1 MRWAL
6 ISLFALS
13 CHDSADPRVYVD
25 SGALCL
31 RVSDN
36 KLRAEVKLLGCVS
49 SSCNRQTVNGC
60 SVSQHERQ
68 ITIASRLVLERKKA
82 NCATD
87 CSNWTSRCEMPAPSS
102 GKYEVLFGATR
113 ASLVF
118 PLERDTEIVADG
130 STRPCAAEET
140 ELGVPPRM

>member
-1 MRWAL
+1 VRWAL

-13 CHDSADPRVYVD
+13 CHDAASQRIYTD

-31 RVSDN
+31 RASKN
-36 KLRAEVKLLGCVS
+36 ELRAEVKLLGCVS

-60 SVSQHERQ
+60 TISQHERQ
-68 ITIASRLVLERKKA
+68 ISISSRLVLERKKA

-87 CSNWTSRCEMPAPSS
+87 CSNWTSSCEIPAPSS
-102 GKYEVLFGATR
+102 GTYEVVFGAAR
-113 ASLVF
+113 AALAF

-130 STRPCAAEET
+130 STRPCAAEEPQ
-140 ELGVPPRM
+140 LGASPQM

>member
-13 CHDSADPRVYVD
+13 CQDSASQRIYDD

-31 RVSDN
+31 RASQAV
-36 KLRAEVKLLGCVS
+36 LRAEVKLLGCVS
-49 SSCNRQTVNGC
+49 SSCNRQRVSGC
-60 SVSQHERQ
+60 TISQHEHQ
-68 ITIASRLVLERKKA
+68 ITISSRLVLERRKA

-87 CSNWTSRCEMPAPSS
+87 CSNWTSRCEIAAPSS
-102 GKYEVLFGATR
+102 GRYDVVFGAAR
-113 ASLVF
+113 ASLTV

-130 STRPCAAEET
+130 STRPCAAEEPP
-140 ELGVPPRM
+140 LGVSPQM

>member
-1 MRWAL
+1 VRWAL

-13 CHDSADPRVYVD
+13 CHDSAGQRVYID

-31 RVSDN
+31 RASEN

-49 SSCNRQTVNGC
+49 SSCNRETVNGC
-60 SVSQHERQ
+60 SISQHERQ
-68 ITIASRLVLERKKA
+68 LTISSRLVLERRKA

-87 CSNWTSRCEMPAPSS
+87 CSNWSTRCEVPAPGS
-102 GKYEVLFGATR
+102 GTYEVVFGAAR
-113 ASLVF
+113 ASLAF

-140 ELGVPPRM
+140 ALGVSPQM

>member
-6 ISLFALS
+6 ISLLALS
-13 CHDSADPRVYVD
+13 CHDNAEQRVYVD

-31 RVSDN
+31 RASED

-49 SSCNRQTVNGC
+49 SSCNRQTANGC
-60 SVSQHERQ
+60 RISQHEHQ
-68 ITIASRLVLERKKA
+68 ITISSRLVLERAKA

-87 CSNWTSRCEMPAPSS
+87 CSSWTSRCEMTAPSS
-102 GKYEVLFGATR
+102 GTYDVVFGAAR
-113 ASLVF
+113 AALTF
-118 PLERDTEIVADG
+118 PLERDTELVADG
-130 STRPCAAEET
+130 SSRPCAAEEP

>member
-13 CHDSADPRVYVD
+13 CHDSADQRVYID

-31 RVSDN
+31 RASEH

-49 SSCNRQTVNGC
+49 SSCNRPTANGC
-60 SVSQHERQ
+60 SISQHERQ
-68 ITIASRLVLERKKA
+68 ITISIRLVLERKKA

-87 CSNWTSRCEMPAPSS
+87 CSNWSMSCEMPAPSS
-102 GKYEVLFGATR
+102 GTYDVVFGGER
-113 ASLVF
+113 ASLAF
-118 PLERDTEIVADG
+118 PLDRDTELVADG

-140 ELGVPPRM
+140 QLGVSPQM

>member
-13 CHDSADPRVYVD
+13 CHDSADQRSYVD

-31 RVSDN
+31 RASQDR
-36 KLRAEVKLLGCVS
+36 LCAEVKLLGCVS

-60 SVSQHERQ
+60 SIGQHERQ
-68 ITIASRLVLERKKA
+68 ITISSRLVLERKKA

-87 CSNWTSRCEMPAPSS
+87 CSNWSSRCEMPAPSS
-102 GKYEVLFGATR
+102 GTYDVVFGPAR
-113 ASLVF
+113 ASLTF
-118 PLERDTEIVADG
+118 PLDRDTELVADG

-140 ELGVPPRM
+140 ELGVPSQM

>member
-13 CHDSADPRVYVD
+13 CHDSAEPRVYSD

-31 RVSDN
+31 RASEN
-36 KLRAEVKLLGCVS
+36 KLRAEVKLLDCVT
-49 SSCNRQTVNGC
+49 SSCNRQTANGC
-60 SVSQHERQ
+60 NISLHERQ
-68 ITIASRLVLERKKA
+68 ITIASRLVLQHEKTR
-82 NCATD
+82 CATD
-87 CSNWTSRCEMPAPSS
+87 CSNWSTRCEMPAPIS
-102 GKYEVLFGATR
+102 GTYDVVFGAAH
-113 ASLVF
+113 ASLAF
-118 PLERDTEIVADG
+118 PLERDTELVAGG